1 VRFAHPQAGT
11 PQVIR
16 LLVTVGVRE
25 LGFDLPPAAVGRPR
39 PTRGAPPPFQPD
51 DLIDFHQLLA
61 ADDWFDQ
68 LMAVEHRARVGD

>member
-1 VRFAHPQAGT
+1 LTYRQLLSGT
-11 PQVIR
+11 VAP
-16 LLVTVGVRE
+16 
-25 LGFDLPPAAVGRPR
+25 RPR